1 MKPKELYIIGNGF
14 DIYHGYH
21 SRYSDFR
28 NFLVGENYQLIE
40 TLEKYLLD
48 GIDLWGDFEQ
58 SLAYL
63 DTDSLQEEFS
73 DSLVP
78 YSSDDWS
85 DAFHHEY
92 TDYINDIIEL
102 MTKEMKLSF
111 VEWVN
116 TISREYYFD
125 EDGNETCIYEDL
137 TDEEKE
143 RKEALDESENA
154 SKKLYKLDNRNDAAF
169 INFNYTNTLETIY
182 GIDPNNIN
190 YIHGLR
196 SKRNTIILGHGVN
209 VINNNQYFIQDED
222 GSYSGDTRVDSGIRM
237 MMDYYKK
244 NSKPTN
250 EIITINKNYFENLSE
265 VDSIYILGLSLSDVD
280 IPYILEI
287 IKHINIIKTTWNVS
301 YYTINE
307 KDKFLKKLVGCGISE
322 NKINMITLSE
332 LSI

>member
-1 MKPKELYIIGNGF
+1 MKAKELYIIGNGF
-14 DIYHGYH
+14 DIHHGYH
-21 SRYSDFR
+21 SKYSDFR
-28 NFLVGENYQLIE
+28 NFLVGENYKIIE

-73 DSLVP
+73 DSLVS
-78 YSSDDWS
+78 YASDDWS
-85 DAFHHEY
+85 EAYHHEY
-92 TDYINDIIEL
+92 TDYINDIIGL

-111 VEWVN
+111 TEWVN

-125 EDGNETCIYEDL
+125 EDGYETSIYEDL

-143 RKEALDESENA
+143 LKESFVETENANKKINRLVNNNEAL
-154 SKKLYKLDNRNDAAF
+154 F

-182 GIDPNNIN
+182 EINQDSIN
-190 YIHGLR
+190 YIHGVR

-209 VINNNQYFIQDED
+209 VKNTDQYFIQDED
-222 GSYSGDTRVDSGIRM
+222 GSYSGDPRVDLGIRM

-250 EIITINKNYFENLSE
+250 EIITINKSYFENLNE
-265 VDSIYILGLSLSDVD
+265 VDYIYILGHSLSDVD

-287 IKHINIIKTTWNVS
+287 IKHINITKVIWTVS
-301 YYTINE
+301 YYTID
-307 KDKFLKKLVGCGISE
+307 DKEIFLKKLVGCGISE
-322 NKINMITLSE
+322 NNINMTTLAE
-332 LSI
+332 LNR